1 MALAQRQA
9 MQGMAWASRSVSAA
23 VGDSFQRL
31 IGAVINVLPSVL
43 GVIVVLVVF
52 WGLATVARRIART
65 LTRFM
70 DRTRQLLVIQVTY
83 YFVWIVGIVVTLDSI
98 GMNLQT
104 FATAFGLGGVAVG
117 FALKDIVSNLVSGV
131 LILAM
136 RPFEI
141 GDQIVVGDTE
151 GTVEQIELRA
161 TQIRTYDGRLVLVPN
176 GEVFTSRIT
185 NNTASPLR
193 RASVYVYLDY
203 REDTARALAIML
215 ETLKGVPGVAV
226 FPVPSTGVSE
236 FRLEGVQLEARFWAE
251 SDRAHLMGT
260 ASAVRIAIVAALKA
274 ARIRFPDPDERT
286 VHIAPAIAGSPGVAD
301 PPRQ

>member
-1 MALAQRQA
+1 
-9 MQGMAWASRSVSAA
+9 VSAA
-23 VGDSFQRL
+23 VGDLIQRL
-31 IGAVINVLPSVL
+31 IGALAHVLPAVL
-43 GVIVVLVVF
+43 GAIVVLVVF
-52 WGLATVARRIART
+52 WAVATFARNTART
-65 LTRFM
+65 MTGFMRDQTR
-70 DRTRQLLVIQVTY
+70 RLLVTQLTY
-83 YFVWIVGIVVTLDSI
+83 YFVWIVGIIVTLDSI

-117 FALKDIVSNLVSGV
+117 FALKDILSNLVSGV

-151 GTVEQIELRA
+151 GTVEQIEFRA

-193 RASVYVYLDY
+193 RASVCVYLDY
-203 REDTARALAIML
+203 REDTARALALIL
-215 ETLKGVPGVAV
+215 ETVKAVPGVAA
-226 FPVPSTGVSE
+226 FPVPWIGIRD
-236 FRLEGVQLEARFWAE
+236 FQLDAVQLETRFWAE
-251 SDRAHLMGT
+251 SDRAQLTGT
-260 ASAVRIAIVAALKA
+260 ASAARIEIVRALKA
-274 ARIRFPDPDERT
+274 AGIRFPDRDERT
-286 VHIAPAIAGSPGVAD
+286 VRIAALEARARDVTD